1 MRVQTL
7 LLAVLAF
14 AIPTAPRASA
24 FAADKAAAEK
34 KKEKPDKETK
44 EKEKETAAKEKE
56 KAAKEKEKEKEKAAK
71 EKEKEKEKAAKEK
84 EKEKEKAAKEKEKA
98 AKEQEKAAREQEKA
112 DKAKAEKA
120 CSPTCTRTCDCSG
133 KAIKC
138 LPTCTETCDCDGKPI
153 VKALADTKQVAADA
167 GAADE
172 AKKKAAD
179 EAKKKLD
186 EDAKKKA
193 EDAKKAALEQKAAEA
208 KAAGPIDA
216 LRKDRPD
223 RRKQSADRLRRRW
236 GSTLDQDKA
245 QRELKLH
252 ARRVAIL
259 QRIRATAEAKKDQKT
274 VELVDELLTKE
285 DERDSKV
292 MNSLREGALPPV
304 TP

>member
-14 AIPTAPRASA
+14 AVPTAPRASA

-34 KKEKPDKETK
+34 KKEKPDKEAK
-44 EKEKETAAKEKE
+44 EKEKEAAAKDKE
-56 KAAKEKEKEKEKAAK
+56 KAAKDKEKEKEKAAK
-71 EKEKEKEKAAKEK
+71 DKEKEKEKAAKDK
-84 EKEKEKAAKEKEKA
+84 EKEKEKAAQEKEKA
-98 AKEQEKAAREQEKA
+98 AKEQEKA

-120 CSPTCTRTCDCSG
+120 CSPTCTPTCDCSG

-153 VKALADTKQVAADA
+153 VKALADTKQVADA

-172 AKKKAAD
+172 AKKRAAD

-186 EDAKKKA
+186 DDAKKKA

-236 GSTLDQDKA
+236 GSTLDQEKA
-245 QRELKLH
+245 QQELKLH